1 VDTSL
6 TQLLITL
13 RQAAQVPPEAMPEV
27 LSEVERLRSTLLV
40 RMIAGAIHGVASD
53 SCASSLGQPT
63 QLMTV
68 PEAAARL
75 GFRPAYVYDL
85 IRRRRFPAIRSG
97 KHLRV
102 LPRDV
107 DEWVHHHREETLD
120 ANVKRSLGSPSPM
133 RRLTPKPKGQGS
145 S

>member
-1 VDTSL
+1 MTP
-6 TQLLITL
+6 TL
-13 RQAAQVPPEAMPEV
+13 RQLLEAPERAESLPPDAIAPVLGELIVLLARLLTQVAPPARQALKQDEPQD
-27 LSEVERLRSTLLV
+27 LL
-40 RMIAGAIHGVASD
+40 
-53 SCASSLGQPT
+53 
-63 QLMTV
+63 TV

-75 GFRPAYVYDL
+75 GFRPAYLYDL
-85 IRRRRFPAIRSG
+85 IRRHRFPAVRSG